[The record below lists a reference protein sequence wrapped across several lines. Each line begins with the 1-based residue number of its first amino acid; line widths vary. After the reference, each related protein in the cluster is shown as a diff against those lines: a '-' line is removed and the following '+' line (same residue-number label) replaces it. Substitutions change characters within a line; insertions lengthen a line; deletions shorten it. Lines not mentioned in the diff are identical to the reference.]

1 MTDTLSRLYFYLF
14 GGFTIQRDGLRV
26 PPPASQKARA
36 LLAYLLVHPGVAHER
51 AYLAG
56 LFWPDLS
63 ESVARRRLSQ
73 ALWQVRQ
80 VCPDIETN
88 RTTVRLPSLDSY
100 WVDVEAFRGAM
111 SRAASHEESLLSSL
125 QEAVDLYQ
133 GDFLPGFYDDWTLVQ
148 REQLRQQY
156 VLALQKL
163 VQGYFQLG
171 AYDQALEA
179 GQRLINEE
187 PLNEWAYEQVIRL
200 CALLGRRDEA
210 MRHYARL
217 RRNLAEALG
226 ARPGPAIEQLMER
239 VRAGA
244 GVQPER
250 RAPLFH
256 DDITLPMIGRERAW
270 ERVRSMVDAL
280 RRDQGGAC
288 IVRGEA
294 GIGKT
299 RLLMELAQYAEGWG
313 FPLWMSK
320 AVQERASVPFQTL
333 RQAITP
339 HLTPL
344 LVERLRLEMD
354 PVWLAA
360 LAQVFP
366 EIRAWTTDLA
376 TLPPLKKGEA
386 RSRFHQAL
394 IHLFRVVTA
403 RTALVLIFDD
413 MQWADAA
420 SFDAIVAIAEA
431 TQRLPLLVAVSFR
444 DDAPEHRR
452 RLEAFLSSLPASA
465 AIFRLGLL
473 SANDA
478 GRLVRVALGLQ
489 QPAPRFEQRL
499 YQTTQGHP
507 MFIIETL
514 RALHDQG
521 ALYQDAAGH
530 WSTPW
535 DDITEDYRELPLSS
549 RLQELFSQRL
559 AQITPLARM
568 VLQGVALVSR
578 PVSFEFLQR
587 LLDVSAHALFRALDE
602 LVYFHL
608 LIFEGKEVRLVHDA
622 LADSIS
628 QLLTTEEIQ
637 AWHAKIANTLIALG
651 DPNPAILAKHCT
663 RGALWSEALHF
674 HQLAARQALAL
685 SAFQDALEH
694 LDQAIAIAERIDMPS
709 AKRFDL
715 VRQRELVLDVLGDRS
730 RQEADLDLLLALA
743 DEPEKRAWV
752 HLRRTKFFTDT
763 GQFEQGEQ
771 AAQQGL
777 TEARSEGLRHLELQ
791 IRLAENQLF
800 VHASQYAQAWE
811 NAHALVALAQML
823 EDPIALAEAH
833 RIQGDALLGLGRHA
847 EVEPYLQQALAI
859 YRQHQRR
866 REEVEILHLMAIL
879 ATEQGRIA
887 QARSLYNEA
896 LTIASDI
903 GFLQGEAKALF
914 NLGNLEYLE
923 GRYYHALAH
932 YDAAGDLFRHLQNR
946 RGIAI
951 ASLNRCAII
960 LDLLGGDEEALQNI
974 QEGLRI
980 AQEIGDPISEA
991 HAKSQLGAYLYHVDR
1006 DLVAAETHYRK
1017 AVDIL
1022 LENHQL
1028 WMAQQDL
1035 LALAQVF
1042 IDQERYE
1049 EAIAALNQAD
1059 ALGQELGKEE
1069 PEWLSLILRA
1079 ELHLKM
1085 GQPTQALRQA
1095 EQAVALLAQG
1105 RAQGGYKAVYV
1116 HARALK
1122 ALGRHQEAAQEFMRA
1137 WELLQAALADFPE
1150 DLKAQ
1155 SLERIALH
1163 RDIAQAYRE
1172 LGRTLTK
1179 RLARAD
1185 APTGRPLRDD
1195 EWVIVRWTTHAP
1207 EDETIEHKVER
1218 RRYRL
1223 LRLLTEAAEQGAAP
1237 TVDDLAEAL
1246 EASRATIKR
1255 DLAALRRAGMTVRT
1269 RGARKQR

>member
-1 MTDTLSRLYFYLF
+1 MTDSASLLEFRLL
-14 GGFTIQRDGLRV
+14 GGLTIRREGQRI

-36 LLAYLLVHPGVAHER
+36 LLAYLLVHPDAAHER
-51 AYLAG
+51 PRLAG
-56 LFWPDLS
+56 LFWPDLP
-63 ESVARRRLSQ
+63 EPAARRRLSQ

-80 VCPDIETN
+80 VCSHIEAT
-88 RTTVRLPSLDSY
+88 RTTVRLPGLDGC
-100 WVDVEAFRGAM
+100 WVDVAAFR
-111 SRAASHEESLLSSL
+111 AALARTAGDDDPLPAL
-125 QEAVDLYQ
+125 QEAMDLYQ
-133 GDFLPGFYDDWTLVQ
+133 GDFLPGFYDEWALVQ

-163 VQGYFQLG
+163 VQGYFRLG
-171 AYDQALEA
+171 AYDQALDA
-179 GQRLINEE
+179 GQRLIREE

-200 CALLGRRDEA
+200 CALLGRRDDA
-210 MRHYARL
+210 LRHYARL

-239 VRAGA
+239 VRSGA

-256 DDITLPMIGRERAW
+256 DDIALPMIGRARTW
-270 ERVRSMVDAL
+270 ERVRGMVDAL
-280 RRDQGGAC
+280 RREQGGAC

-299 RLLMELAQYAEGWG
+299 RLLLELAQYAEGWG

-320 AVQERASVPFQTL
+320 AVQESAAAPYQAL
-333 RQAITP
+333 RQAIVP
-339 HLTPL
+339 HLSPL

-366 EIRAWTTDLA
+366 EIRAWATDIA
-376 TLPPLKKGEA
+376 TPPPLKKGEA

-403 RTALVLIFDD
+403 RTPLVLIFDD

-420 SFDAIVAIAEA
+420 SFDALVAIIEA
-431 TQRLPLLVAVSFR
+431 AQRLPLLVAVSFR

-452 RLEAFLSSLPASA
+452 RLEAFLDTLPASA
-465 AIFRLGLL
+465 AILRLGLL
-473 SANDA
+473 SSDDA
-478 GRLVRVALGLQ
+478 GRLVRAALGLN

-514 RALHDQG
+514 RALHDRG
-521 ALYQDAAGH
+521 ALFQDVAGE
-530 WSTPW
+530 WRTPW
-535 DDITEDYRELPLSS
+535 DDITEDYRELPLTS

-559 AQITPLARM
+559 AQITPLARAA
-568 VLQGVALVSR
+568 LQGVALASR

-587 LLDVSAHALFRALDE
+587 LLDAPSQALFRALDE
-602 LVYFHL
+602 LVYYHL
-608 LIFEGKEVRLVHDA
+608 LTFEGKEVRLVHDA
-622 LADSIS
+622 LADSAC
-628 QLLTTEEIQ
+628 QLLTPEETQ
-637 AWHAKIANTLIALG
+637 AWHANIAKTLIALG
-651 DPNPAILAKHCT
+651 DASPAILANHCT
-663 RGALWSEALHF
+663 RGALWAEALHF
-674 HQLAARQALAL
+674 HQLAARQALEL

-694 LDQAIAIAERIDMPS
+694 LDQAIAIAERSHASP
-709 AKRFDL
+709 ATRFDL
-715 VRQRELVLDVLGDRS
+715 VRQREMVLDVLGDRD
-730 RQEADLDLLLALA
+730 RQAADLDLLLALA
-743 DEPEKRAWV
+743 DAPERKGWV

-763 GQFEQGEQ
+763 GQFDRAEQ

-777 TEARSEGLRHLELQ
+777 AEVRAAGLPHLELQ

-800 VHASQYAQAWE
+800 IQASKHARAWE
-811 NAHALVALAQML
+811 NAQALVALAQAQ
-823 EDPIALAEAH
+823 EDPIALAEAY

-859 YRQHQRR
+859 YRQRQRR

-896 LTIASDI
+896 LTIARDI

-932 YDAAGDLFRHLQNR
+932 YDAAGDLFRRLQNR
-946 RGIAI
+946 RGIGI

-1006 DLVAAETHYRK
+1006 DLAAAETHYRK
-1017 AVDIL
+1017 AVAIL
-1022 LENHQL
+1022 LENRQL

-1042 IDQERYE
+1042 LDQGRYDD
-1049 EAIAALNQAD
+1049 AMAALDQAD
-1059 ALGQELGKEE
+1059 ALAGELGKAK
-1069 PEWLSLILRA
+1069 PEWLSLTLRA

-1085 GQPTQALRQA
+1085 GELTQALNKT
-1095 EQAVALLAQG
+1095 EQAVAALEQG
-1105 RAQGGYKAVYV
+1105 RAQGGYHATYV
-1116 HARALK
+1116 HARVLQ
-1122 ALGRHQEAAQEFMRA
+1122 ALGREQEAAQAFARA
-1137 WELLQAALADFPE
+1137 WELLQEALADFPA

-1163 RDIAQAYRE
+1163 RDIARAYRG
-1172 LGRTLTK
+1172 LGRVIQM

-1185 APTGRPLRDD
+1185 APTGRPLRED
-1195 EWVIVRWTTHAP
+1195 EWVTVRWTVHAP
-1207 EDETIEHKVER
+1207 EDDAIEHKVAR
-1218 RRYRL
+1218 RRHRL
-1223 LRLLTEAAEQGAAP
+1223 QRLLTEAEAQGAAP
-1237 TVDDLAEAL
+1237 TVDDLARAL
-1246 EASRATIKR
+1246 GVSRATVKR
-1255 DLAALRRAGMTVRT
+1255 DLAALRQAGMAVRT
-1269 RGARKQR
+1269 RGARNVR